1 MRRLAPLTLA
11 LSLVL
16 ASLAC
21 ASSEAGSSSAPPAA
35 ELSASWGLS
44 ANAPFPS
51 SLTGEVVVPASGEA
65 TVAITLRKARFTAL
79 PSACRQST
87 IVRARSLIVAGN
99 ARLRCVLAKSTS
111 ARTIRF
117 AAVAVAAAGDE
128 LGGTVRFSAGDP
140 GEVELPAI
148 EVDEAPTALTRRL
161 RLVSSPDFL
170 NADVGNLARGPG
182 FWNPRRS
189 LNGTNAEYRRA
200 IDKVLADWKA
210 LDPAGVLVAGDL
222 VDGRWGRDSKDTG
235 NFGPVGTVSEQQRAL
250 NLAAA
255 TYYPQWQQ
263 RFRRHGLK
271 VFPAVGDHE
280 YGDNPWPADK
290 RVLVPRFRQRFAHF
304 FTRTRSGAPR
314 YPDHPK
320 GPHALTA
327 YAGRPRPDVQ
337 LITLDPFDITPERA
351 RIGLDPAQR
360 TWLRNVLRKAKHDRV
375 RWIIVQGHV
384 PILGPVRHR
393 GSSRLHLE
401 GGADSQAWRLFER
414 YGVDLYLAGE
424 AHDVTVLEK
433 GGVTQIVHGGLFQ
446 FGLTNALLLDV
457 YDDFIYLTLRDYDI
471 RHRDA
476 ADGTRL
482 WETVRDG
489 MPRHIEVRN
498 DPFSLGTGVL
508 RNSGDL
514 RNASG
519 LLRPGL

>member
-21 ASSEAGSSSAPPAA
+21 AYSDAGSSPAPPAA
-35 ELSASWGLS
+35 TLSASWAAS
-44 ANAPFPS
+44 ANAPFPG
-51 SLTGEVVVPASGEA
+51 SLTGEVVVPASDDA
-65 TVAITLRKARFTAL
+65 TVSITLRNARFTAL

-87 IVRARSLIVAGN
+87 IVRARSLIVDGN
-99 ARLRCVLAKSTS
+99 ARLRCVLAKSRS

-117 AAVAVAAAGDE
+117 AAVTVAAAGDE

-140 GEVELPAI
+140 GQVELPAI
-148 EVDEAPTALTRRL
+148 EVDEAPTTPTRRL
-161 RLVSSPDFL
+161 RLLSSPDFL
-170 NADVGNLARGPG
+170 NADVGDLARGPG
-182 FWNPRRS
+182 FWTPRRS
-189 LNGTNAEYRRA
+189 SNGINAEYRRA

-210 LDPAGVLVAGDL
+210 LKPAGVLVAGDL
-222 VDGRWGRDSKDTG
+222 VDGRWGRDSKGTG

-250 NLAAA
+250 DLAAA
-255 TYYPQWQQ
+255 TYYPQWLQ

-271 VFPAVGDHE
+271 VFPAIGDHE

-290 RVLVPRFRQRFAHF
+290 RVLVPRFRHRFAHY
-304 FTRTRSGAPR
+304 FTRTRSGKAR

-320 GPHALTA
+320 GPHAFTA

-337 LITLDPFDITPERA
+337 LITLDPFDITRERA

-360 TWLRNVLRKAKHDRV
+360 TWLRNVLRKAKHDKV

-393 GSSRLHLE
+393 GSSRLHLA
-401 GGADSQAWRLFER
+401 GGANSQTWKLFEK

-433 GGVTQIVHGGLFQ
+433 GGVTQIVNGGLFQ

-476 ADGTRL
+476 ADGSRL
-482 WETVRDG
+482 WETVREG
-489 MPRHIEVRN
+489 MPRHIKVRN

-508 RNSGDL
+508 LNSGDL
-514 RNASG
+514 SNASG
-519 LLRPGL
+519 LLRVD